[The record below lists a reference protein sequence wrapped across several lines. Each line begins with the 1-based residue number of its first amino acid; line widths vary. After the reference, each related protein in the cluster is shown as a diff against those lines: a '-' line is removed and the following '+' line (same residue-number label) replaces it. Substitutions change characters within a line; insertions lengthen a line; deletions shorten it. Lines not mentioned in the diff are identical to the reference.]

1 MTTVPLLF
9 SVEELVDHFH
19 AAGEPAAAEL
29 DEALGRVGRNHGP
42 ALLVDLWSEG
52 LLTAEAAM
60 RAVPSTWCGCEF
72 PSRTVDAD
80 LWRALFDLAGYTV
93 EGISAERPTRSLRL
107 YRGAVP
113 KHRDGWSWTDDRQLA
128 EWFAQRAHKPEKVAC
143 GRRLSSPAG
152 CSQGSARNARGSP
165 STSLTPAGWRSNT
178 AADSTLTAGT
188 GSSSGVRQRSGSSLP
203 CAHCA
208 LTRGGT
214 THDTAERDDTEQS
227 R

>member
-52 LLTAEAAM
+52 LLTAEAATQC
-60 RAVPSTWCGCEF
+60 VPSAWCGCEW
-72 PSRTVDAD
+72 PNRTLDDD
-80 LWRALFDLAGYTV
+80 LWRRLFDLAGYTV
-93 EGISAERPTRSLRL
+93 EGISADRPTRSLRL

-128 EWFAQRAHKPEKVAC
+128 EWFAQRAH
-143 GRRLSSPAG
+143 
-152 CSQGSARNARGSP
+152 NAREGRV
-165 STSLTPAGWRSNT
+165 WT
-178 AADSTLTAGT
+178 AL
-188 GSSSGVRQRSGSSLP
+188 VEP
-203 CAHCA
+203 CRLLARISQERPGESEYVVDA
-208 LTRGGT
+208 RGLEIE
-214 THDTAERDDTEQS
+214 HP
-227 R
+227 